1 MVAMKSIHKVSTLIY
16 VLVFLTACEPKH
28 FEMTSLWAL
37 FKDEVAKTLLK
48 AEQFEQALQVYLS
61 LLETDPYEAR
71 THSNVGV
78 LLGHLQKPEEALKAL
93 QYALKI
99 AEAQN
104 DMQAQFAI
112 HYNLGVQFGA
122 QKKIPEALLHYQA
135 ALDLNPTSIESKTN
149 IELLTQQQGGQGQGD
164 QSNQDQNKQDSKDNK
179 DQKGKGDKP
188 KDSKDDSDQKKDESN
203 KKAENSPKYK
213 PRPFKGDQLSENDVK
228 KILGELGQQEKKIR
242 ANFDKKER
250 KESRNEKDW

>member
-1 MVAMKSIHKVSTLIY
+1 MAVMKSIHKLTTMLYFLI
-16 VLVFLTACEPKH
+16 LLTGCEPKH
-28 FEMTSLWAL
+28 FEITSLWAL

-71 THSNVGV
+71 VHSNVGV

-99 AEAQN
+99 AESEK
-104 DMQAQFAI
+104 DLQAQFAI
-112 HYNLGVQFGA
+112 HYNLGVYFGS
-122 QKKIPEALLHYQA
+122 QKKVPEALAHYQA

-149 IELLTQQQGGQGQGD
+149 IELLTQQQSGQGKGD

-179 DQKGKGDKP
+179 EQKDQGDKSQ
-188 KDSKDDSDQKKDESN
+188 DSKDKSDQKKDESN